1 MYGKNWKNSLKS
13 IAKWHICIYNTNCKK
28 FTAVLLR
35 IGRNERVKDKITV
48 LISDDNSEFARTLS
62 NYLEN
67 DEDMQVVGMA
77 KDGEEAL
84 SIISTIKPDIVLL
97 DVIMP
102 HLDGLG
108 VLERLN
114 SMRLENPP
122 ICIMLSAVGQDKI
135 TQKAITLG
143 AQYYVVKP
151 FDIEVLIKRIKELK
165 YYQPATNNKNGFI
178 VKETKTQYI
187 DIPQNEKKNE
197 DSLEA
202 LVTNIIHE
210 VGVPAHIKGYQY
222 LREAIMMVV
231 NDIDIINQITK
242 QLYPDIAQKYHT
254 TPSRVERA
262 IRHAIEVAWG
272 RGQPDVV
279 ENIFGYTVSAAKG
292 KPTNSEF
299 IAMIAD
305 KLRLEIKTA

>member
-1 MYGKNWKNSLKS
+1 MGN
-13 IAKWHICIYNTNCKK
+13 
-28 FTAVLLR
+28 R
-35 IGRNERVKDKITV
+35 RVSEKITV
-48 LISDDNSEFARTLS
+48 LISDDNREFANTLAK
-62 NYLEN
+62 YLEE
-67 DEDMQVVGMA
+67 DEQIEVIGMA

-84 SIISTIKPDIVLL
+84 TMIESLKPNVVLL

-108 VLERLN
+108 VLEKLN
-114 SMRLENPP
+114 SMNIEKMP

-151 FDIEVLIKRIKELK
+151 FDIQVLIHRIKELK
-165 YYQPATNNKNGFI
+165 NYQPAPNKGNFI
-178 VKETKTQYI
+178 LKENKAQYI
-187 DIPQNEKKNE
+187 DIPRTEKKKE
-197 DSLEA
+197 DSLVS
-202 LVTNIIHE
+202 LVTNVIHE
-210 VGVPAHIKGYQY
+210 IGVQAHIKGYQY
-222 LREAIMMVV
+222 LREAIIMVV
-231 NDIDIINQITK
+231 NDIDVINQITK
-242 QLYPDIAQKYHT
+242 QLYPDIAQKYRT

-279 ENIFGYTVSAAKG
+279 ENIFGYTVSASKG